1 MAVVATGKGYEL
13 EMPSSYVTLNDAAEA
28 AIVQLVE
35 QYPKAKKL
43 WGIMNRDAEVKA
55 DWDMSNYI
63 AVSKLNFNDHGET
76 HAKIVAAGALKMLRL
91 LLDNGVPTSILKD
104 RAGTEEDV
112 FLVVMAAALLH
123 DIGNQVHRE
132 NHHVAGTYLAIPL
145 LNRILPEVYGGE
157 LEVMYEM
164 RGHIL
169 HCIYSHEFDVP
180 DLTMEAALVGI
191 ADGTDMTKGR
201 GRIAFD
207 KGNVNIH
214 TVSALSIDRVE
225 IEQGTEVPVEIHI
238 YMNNSAGVFQ
248 IQETLG
254 KKISPG
260 PLQDYVQAIAIAS
273 PDEPLADQRIVH
285 KLVIN
290 GHRFE
295 AKK

>member
-1 MAVVATGKGYEL
+1 MAGVATGKGYEL
-13 EMPSSYVTLNDAAEA
+13 EMPSTYVTFKESSEA
-28 AIVQLVE
+28 TITQLVE
-35 QYPKAKKL
+35 KYPRAKKMWEL
-43 WGIMNRDAEVKA
+43 LNADPEMKA

-76 HAKIVAAGALKMLRL
+76 HAKIVAANGLKMLRL
-91 LLDNGVPTSILKD
+91 LVDNGIVPSIVKEK
-104 RAGTEEDV
+104 AGTEDDS
-112 FLVVMAAALLH
+112 FLVVMTGGLLH

-132 NHHVAGTYLAIPL
+132 NHHVSGVYLAIPL
-145 LNRILPEVYGGE
+145 LNRLLPLVYDDAEIL
-157 LEVMYEM
+157 YEM

-169 HCIYSHEFDVP
+169 HCIYSHEFEVT
-180 DLTMEAALVGI
+180 DLTEEAALVGI

-214 TVSALSIDRVE
+214 TVSALSIDRVD
-225 IEQGTEVPVEIHI
+225 IEQGEEVPVEIHI

-260 PLQDYVQAIAIAS
+260 PLQDYVQAVAIAS
-273 PDEPLADQRIVH
+273 PDKPQRDQRIVH

-290 GHRFE
+290 GHRLVP
-295 AKK
+295 KN

>member
-1 MAVVATGKGYEL
+1 MAIVATGKGYEL
-13 EMPSSYVTLNDAAEA
+13 EMPSSYVTLQDAAEA
-28 AIVQLVE
+28 SIRQLVE
-35 QYPKAKKL
+35 KYPKAKKL
-43 WGIMNRDAEVKA
+43 WELLNKDAEMNA

-63 AVSKLNFNDHGET
+63 AVSKLNYNDHGET
-76 HAKIVAAGALKMLRL
+76 HAKVVAANGLKMLRL
-91 LLDNGVPTSILKD
+91 LLDNGVQTGIVKD
-104 RAGTEEDV
+104 RAGTEDDA
-112 FLVVMAAALLH
+112 FLVVLAGGLLH

-132 NHHVAGTYLAIPL
+132 NHHISGVYLAISL
-145 LNRILPEVYGGE
+145 LNRVLPEVYDDP
-157 LEVMYEM
+157 EVMYEM

-169 HCIYSHEFDVP
+169 HCIYSHEFEVP
-180 DLTMEAALVGI
+180 DLTVEAALVGI

-214 TVSALSIDRVE
+214 TVSALSIDKVDVR
-225 IEQGTEVPVEIHI
+225 QGTEVPIEICI

-260 PLQDYVQAIAIAS
+260 PLQDYVQAVAIAS

-290 GHRFE
+290 GHKLE

>member
-1 MAVVATGKGYEL
+1 MAGVATGKGYEL
-13 EMPSSYVTLNDAAEA
+13 EMPSNYETLEEAAEKT
-28 AIVQLVE
+28 ITQLLE
-35 QYPKAKKL
+35 NYPKAKKMWAL
-43 WGIMNRDAEVKA
+43 LNADPEMNA

-63 AVSKLNFNDHGET
+63 AVTKLNFNDHGET
-76 HAKIVAAGALKMLRL
+76 HAKIVAANALKMLRL
-91 LLDNGVPTSILKD
+91 LLDNGITTGIVKEK
-104 RAGTEEDV
+104 AGSEDDA
-112 FLVVMAAALLH
+112 FLVVMAAGLLH

-132 NHHVAGTYLAIPL
+132 NHHVSGVYLAIPL
-145 LNRILPEVYGGE
+145 LNRLLPEVYDE
-157 LEVMYEM
+157 PEVMYEM

-169 HCIYSHEFDVP
+169 HCIYSHEFEVG
-180 DLTMEAALVGI
+180 DLTEEAALVGI

-214 TVSALSIDRVE
+214 TVSALSIDKVD
-225 IEQGTEVPVEIHI
+225 IQQGTEVPVEIHI

-260 PLQDYVQAIAIAS
+260 PLQDYVQAVAIAS
-273 PDEPLADQRIVH
+273 PDEPILDQRIVH

-290 GHRFE
+290 GHRFV

>member
-1 MAVVATGKGYEL
+1 MAGVATGKGYEL
-13 EMPSSYVTLNDAAEA
+13 EMPSNYETLEEAAENT
-28 AIVQLVE
+28 ITQLLE
-35 QYPKAKKL
+35 NYPKAKKMWAL
-43 WGIMNRDAEVKA
+43 LNADPEMNA

-63 AVSKLNFNDHGET
+63 AVTKLNFNDHGET
-76 HAKIVAAGALKMLRL
+76 HAKIVAANALKMLRL
-91 LLDNGVPTSILKD
+91 LLDNGITTGIVKEK
-104 RAGTEEDV
+104 AGSEDDA
-112 FLVVMAAALLH
+112 FLVVMAAGLLH

-132 NHHVAGTYLAIPL
+132 NHHVSGVYLAIPL
-145 LNRILPEVYGGE
+145 LNRLLPEVYDE
-157 LEVMYEM
+157 PEVMYEM

-169 HCIYSHEFDVP
+169 HCIYSHEFEVG
-180 DLTMEAALVGI
+180 DLTEEAALVGI

-214 TVSALSIDRVE
+214 TVSALSIDKVD
-225 IEQGTEVPVEIHI
+225 IQQGTDVPVEIHI

-260 PLQDYVQAIAIAS
+260 PLQDYVQAVAIAS
-273 PDEPLADQRIVH
+273 PDEPILDQRIVH

-290 GHRFE
+290 GHRFV

>member
-1 MAVVATGKGYEL
+1 MAGVATGKGYEL
-13 EMPSSYVTLNDAAEA
+13 EMPSNYMTLKEAAEVT
-28 AIVQLVE
+28 ITQLVGP
-35 QYPKAKKL
+35 YPRTKKL
-43 WGIMNRDAEVKA
+43 WGLLNGDAEMNA

-76 HAKIVAAGALKMLRL
+76 HAKIVAANGLRMLRL
-91 LLDNGVPTSILKD
+91 LLDNGVTTSIMKEK
-104 RAGTEEDV
+104 AGSEDDA
-112 FLVVMAAALLH
+112 FLIVMAAGLLH

-132 NHHVAGTYLAIPL
+132 NHHISGVYLAIPL
-145 LNRILPEVYGGE
+145 LNRILPEVYDDPE
-157 LEVMYEM
+157 AMYEM

-169 HCIYSHEFDVP
+169 HCIYSHEFEVP

-214 TVSALSIDRVE
+214 TVSALSIDRVD
-225 IEQGTEVPVEIHI
+225 IQQGTEVPVEIHI

-260 PLQDYVQAIAIAS
+260 PLQDYVQAVAIAS
-273 PDEPLADQRIVH
+273 PDEPLIDQRIVH

-290 GHRFE
+290 GHRLE